1 MALNAIELELIRN
14 SFKVLSRDLETHSQE
29 FYEALF
35 QHDPSLRALFGPD
48 LAGQGMK
55 FMTALGTI
63 VDNLENDEKNA
74 QRYKDLGKLH
84 LDRGVQSKHVEPMR
98 EALIDTLRSVFGEEF
113 TPTLEAAWR
122 EAFDQV
128 AGNIIQSESGAAA

>member
-1 MALNAIELELIRN
+1 MALNSIELELIRN
-14 SFKVLSRDLETHSQE
+14 SFKVLSRDMETHSQE

-35 QHDPSLRALFGPD
+35 RREPGLRSLFRED
-48 LAGQGMK
+48 LTGQGMK

-63 VDNLENDEKNA
+63 VENLGSDEKNA
-74 QRYKDLGKLH
+74 AKYAELGHLHAKL
-84 LDRGVQSKHVEPMR
+84 GVRPEHFEPMG

-113 TPTLEAAWR
+113 TPTLESAWR

-128 AGNIIQSESGAAA
+128 STNMIERGEIGKT

>member
-1 MALNAIELELIRN
+1 MALTAIELELIRN

-35 QHDPSLRALFGPD
+35 RHDPSLRSLFGPD

-63 VDNLENDEKNA
+63 VDNLESEEKNA
-74 QRYKDLGKLH
+74 EHYKDLGRLH
-84 LDRGVQSKHVEPMR
+84 AARGVQPEHIEPMR

-113 TPTLEAAWR
+113 TPTLEEAWR

-128 AGNIIQSESGAAA
+128 AGNIIQRSDSAAT

>member
-35 QHDPSLRALFGPD
+35 RRDPGLRTLFGED

-63 VDNLENDEKNA
+63 VENLESDEQNA
-74 QRYKDLGKLH
+74 QHYRDLGQLH
-84 LDRGVQSKHVEPMR
+84 ADRGVQAKHIEPMR
-98 EALIDTLRSVFGEEF
+98 EALIDTLAGVFGEEF
-113 TPTLEAAWR
+113 TPTLENAWR

-128 AGNIIQSESGAAA
+128 ARNIIQPGGGTAA